1 MRVLLNKHWWLRR
14 FRFCS
19 TKIEVEMEENKE
31 NESEPRSVAYIHSDR
46 LVKELDKISQIQGR
60 AKLVNSLINAY
71 GLFDCESLKY
81 RQNFY

>member
-1 MRVLLNKHWWLRR
+1 
-14 FRFCS
+14 
-19 TKIEVEMEENKE
+19 MEENKE